1 MVLTVSRLGVEP
13 VFIDGD
19 YSLFAYFD
27 HSDHGLLASCPG
39 HDFLAN
45 ARNSD
50 RTLHDWRAVDYHPNA
65 RLESATAVLMEM
77 VMTNRPSIVLSAFAD
92 EAANTKTAVEQL
104 SVLAA
109 LGLSYYSPRFV
120 DVMGIG
126 KVKHV
131 TELEVDELARLKRL
145 HADYGMRVAS
155 IGSRLGK
162 VKLLD
167 VADGS
172 HNKFVPD
179 QEYHQTDVAMTI
191 QAAHALD
198 AKLIRGFSFYHP
210 KGEDPAKYVQQAAD
224 RLGPIVELCA
234 QAELVFGLEVE
245 ANLVGQNGRMLAAL
259 AKAVGRSN
267 LVCIFDG
274 GNISSQNLSP
284 LDCLAEYKAMR
295 DYLGWIHIKDYR
307 VDPNLKWTG
316 VVDEERLKNFVPCD
330 AGDSGHELILRD
342 LRHHLPQLSER
353 MVKLGAPGMILELE
367 PHLKGGGQFGGF
379 SGPDGMGVAVRS
391 LCRMLDYLQIDY
403 DLRGFDA
410 IRSARGF

>member
-1 MVLTVSRLGVEP
+1 MTTG
-13 VFIDGD
+13 
-19 YSLFAYFD
+19 
-27 HSDHGLLASCPG
+27 PG
-39 HDFLAN
+39 
-45 ARNSD
+45 
-50 RTLHDWRAVDYHPNA
+50 
-65 RLESATAVLMEM
+65 
-77 VMTNRPSIVLSAFAD
+77 IVLSAFAD
-92 EAANTKTAVEQL
+92 EAANSKTAIEQL

-120 DVMGIG
+120 DVTGAG

-131 TELEVDELARLKRL
+131 TELDDDELIRLKKL
-145 HADYGMRVAS
+145 QADYGMHVAS

-167 VADGS
+167 LEDGS

-179 QEYHQTDVAMTI
+179 RQYHEIDVAMTI
-191 QAAHALD
+191 RSALALD

-224 RLGPIVELCA
+224 RLGPIVDLCA
-234 QAELVFGLEVE
+234 KSGLVYALEVE

-259 AKAVGRSN
+259 AESVGRSN

-284 LDCLAEYKAMR
+284 LECLAEYRAMR
-295 DYLGWIHIKDYR
+295 DHLGWIHIKDYH

-330 AGDSGHELILRD
+330 IGDSGHELILRD
-342 LRHHLPQLSER
+342 LREHLPKLNAR
-353 MVKLGAPGMILELE
+353 MKSLGAPGVFLELE

-391 LCRMLDYLQIDY
+391 LCRMLDYLRIGY
-403 DLRGFDA
+403 HLRGFDE

>member
-1 MVLTVSRLGVEP
+1 
-13 VFIDGD
+13 
-19 YSLFAYFD
+19 
-27 HSDHGLLASCPG
+27 
-39 HDFLAN
+39 
-45 ARNSD
+45 
-50 RTLHDWRAVDYHPNA
+50 
-65 RLESATAVLMEM
+65 
-77 VMTNRPSIVLSAFAD
+77 MTNRPTIILSAFAD

-109 LGLSYYSPRFV
+109 LGLRYYSPRFV
-120 DVMGIG
+120 DVGGTG

-131 TELEVDELARLKRL
+131 TEMQSDELVRLKAL
-145 HADYGMRVAS
+145 HDQYGMRVAS

-167 VADGS
+167 VDDGT
-172 HNKFVPD
+172 HNKFVTD
-179 QEYHQTDVAMTI
+179 AVYRDTDVALTI
-191 QAAHALD
+191 RAAQALD

-210 KGEDPAKYVQQAAD
+210 KGHDPAQYVRQAAD
-224 RLGPIVELCA
+224 RLKPIVGACA
-234 QAELVFGLEVE
+234 EAGLVFGLEVE

-259 AKAVGRSN
+259 ANAVGHPN

-284 LDCLAEYKAMR
+284 LECLAEYRAMR
-295 DYLGWIHIKDYR
+295 DHLGWIHIKDYR

-330 AGDSGHELILRD
+330 VGDSGHELILRD
-342 LRHHLPQLSER
+342 LRQYLPQLNEK
-353 MVKLGAPGMILELE
+353 MKKLGAPGLILELE

-391 LCRMLDYLQIDY
+391 LCRTLDYLQIGY
-403 DLRGFDA
+403 HLRDFDDVRA
-410 IRSARGF
+410 ARGF